1 MNMRVL
7 LGLPNSMV
15 RISFKALRRPFLV
28 LTFGCAHKDT
38 LCRNLINGGVQ
49 RETIELL
56 STQSSSNT
64 SEPHTINHGSQ
75 VSTNGPC
82 GSDLVHEYHA
92 STRSSQGSHAR
103 PYAFLP
109 YTNSYSNLST
119 GDGTKINGSESA
131 SNSSTDSENDS
142 MDGDDAPS
150 GALLGHTTSKP
161 IVEPTATRTVQL
173 LNLAEGTTIA
183 DVTSIVRGGLIVN
196 IYFRARDNMVALS
209 FLHSRDAHAFYQY
222 VQANGLYIKN
232 TKVVPFG
239 K

>member
-15 RISFKALRRPFLV
+15 RNSFKALRRPLLV

-75 VSTNGPC
+75 VSTNGPG
-82 GSDLVHEYHA
+82 GSDLAHE
-92 STRSSQGSHAR
+92 RSSRGSHAR

-119 GDGTKINGSESA
+119 GDGTKINDSESA

-142 MDGDDAPS
+142 MDGDDA
-150 GALLGHTTSKP
+150 GALLAHTTSKP
-161 IVEPTATRTVQL
+161 VVEPTATRTVQL

-209 FLHSRDAHAFYQY
+209 FLHSSDAHAFYQY